1 MKVNEELG
9 VLLNEVTQLDEQD
22 FLFVLNS
29 PFTGDIIADSIRI
42 IEKNV
47 RLAGYTQQVVT
58 RVKMIS
64 IEILQNVQKHQVV
77 TPGYNPYF
85 VISSH
90 ASELRIYSGN
100 VVTDEVKIKIGE
112 RLQVYQ
118 SIEPSVMKTFYME
131 SLKNTQVNHHSN
143 ASIGL
148 LDIVY
153 RANQNINYHF
163 KPIENNL
170 SFFGLAVF
178 LDAHKN

>member
-1 MKVNEELG
+1 MKINEELG
-9 VLLNEVTQLDEQD
+9 VLLHEVTQLDEQD

-29 PFTGDIIADSIRI
+29 PFTGDIIADTIRI

-47 RLAGYTQQVVT
+47 RLAGYSQQIIT

-64 IEILQNVQKHQVV
+64 IEILQNIQKHQVV

-90 ASELRIYSGN
+90 DYELRIYSGN
-100 VVTDEVKIKIGE
+100 VVNEEIKLKIGE

-118 SIEPSVMKTFYME
+118 SIEPEVMKTFYME
-131 SLKNTQVNHHSN
+131 SLKNTQINHQSN

-163 KPIENNL
+163 KPIAHDL

-178 LDAHKN
+178 LDTHKN

>member
-9 VLLNEVTQLDEQD
+9 LLLQDVTQLEEQD

-29 PFTGDIIADSIRI
+29 PFTGDIIADTIKM

-47 RLAGYTQQVVT
+47 RLAGYSQQVIT

-64 IEILQNVQKHQVV
+64 IEILQNIQKHQII

-90 ASELRIYSGN
+90 AQELRIYSGN
-100 VVTDEVKIKIGE
+100 VVSDEVKLKIGE
-112 RLQVYQ
+112 RLRVYQ
-118 SIEPSVMKTFYME
+118 SIDPGVIKNFYME
-131 SLKNTQVNHHSN
+131 SLKNTQVNHNSN

-153 RANQNINYHF
+153 RANQNIDYHF
-163 KPIENNL
+163 KSIENNL

-178 LDAHKN
+178 LEAHKN